1 MNMSAALRFLLLISI
16 FAISACSTVK
26 SHVTRFH
33 TLPAFGSGQTFSI
46 YTPTGSTGIEFSSY
60 STQISARLME
70 YGWKPSASG
79 APDYLVSITYRMGGS
94 HQENSSVPIMGQT
107 GGGTT
112 YHSGSVS
119 SYGST
124 GYSSGTFSG
133 TSYRPATFGIIGAIP
148 VSHTMHD
155 RFMTLNITDRSGKS
169 IFEGRVNSSGTSSDI
184 AAVMPEMIDSLFT
197 GFPGTSGKTK
207 MISKIKR

>member
-1 MNMSAALRFLLLISI
+1 MTIALRLLLFVTT
-16 FAISACSTVK
+16 FAISACSTVE

-33 TLPAFGSGQTFSI
+33 TLPAVGSGQTFAIS
-46 YTPTGSTGIEFSSY
+46 PPAGASGIEFSAY
-60 STQISARLME
+60 SAQISARLTE
-70 YGWKPSASG
+70 YGWKLSPSG
-79 APDYLVSITYRMGGS
+79 TPDYLVSISYRMGGS
-94 HQENSSVPIMGQT
+94 HQETGSVPIMGQT

-119 SYGST
+119 SYGSG
-124 GYSSGTFSG
+124 GYSSGSFSG
-133 TSYRPATFGIIGAIP
+133 TSYQPATFGVVGAIP
-148 VSHTMHD
+148 VNHTMHD
-155 RFMTLNITDRSGKS
+155 RFMTLNITDRAGKS

-207 MISKIKR
+207 NVNKIKR